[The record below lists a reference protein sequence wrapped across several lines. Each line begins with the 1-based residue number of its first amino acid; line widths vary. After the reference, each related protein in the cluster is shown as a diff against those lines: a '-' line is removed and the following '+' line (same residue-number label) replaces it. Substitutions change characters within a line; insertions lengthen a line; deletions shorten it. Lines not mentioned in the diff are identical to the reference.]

1 MRLFKLPVGPLST
14 TICGL
19 GDDHQTHSLPS
30 AKPDVAIRHVSEASS
45 AVTTQAVDIDAFL

>member
-19 GDDHQTHSLPS
+19 SDDHQTHSLPS
-30 AKPDVAIRHVSEASS
+30 AKPDVAIRHVSEASP